1 MCMLA
6 SSESPGSNIEKY
18 LAGPPGT
25 ATPYWLLFERY
36 MDYMRE
42 QRDANGGVIENTLKP
57 PDVAV
62 NAYFMALAA

>member
-1 MCMLA
+1 MCVA
-6 SSESPGSNIEKY
+6 
-18 LAGPPGT
+18 PPGA

-36 MDYMRE
+36 LDYMRQHRAE
-42 QRDANGGVIENTLKP
+42 NGGVINEVVDP